1 MEPSPSGRGP
11 APDSIRGQGEGK
23 KGEGTEDDF
32 KLMILLN
39 PGPVNVSDRVRNAL
53 MGPDICHR
61 ESECAEL
68 IGNIRR
74 KLLQAFVPG
83 AESDYTAILLTA
95 SGTAAVE
102 ASIMSCLPPGKRLI
116 HVNNGVYGTRISS
129 IIATQRLGI
138 AEIKYKWDTPPDP
151 DMILKSLKQEPAAHG
166 VVMVHHETTLGLLN
180 PVHEI
185 ADHVDSRGGVF
196 VVDSVSGLGGEPL
209 DIAGRHM
216 YMVSGTAGKC
226 IQGFPG
232 VSFVLVRKGFMENVV
247 KYPKRNWYLNLGNY
261 YTAQENGTIPFTP
274 AVQVYAAFDEAL
286 SELLEEGVANR
297 IQRYGRM
304 AALIRERMATLGVRA
319 VLPPEHQSNSLTA
332 FYLPEGLILRHGSE
346 RAYSV
351 LHDRL
356 KERGYVI
363 YAGQGHF
370 ESQIFRVAN
379 MGALQDTHVEGFLGA
394 FEEVLKHENR
404 AT

>member
-1 MEPSPSGRGP
+1 
-11 APDSIRGQGEGK
+11 
-23 KGEGTEDDF
+23 
-32 KLMILLN
+32 MILLN

-61 ESECAEL
+61 ESECADL
-68 IGNIRR
+68 IGTIRR
-74 KLLQAFVPG
+74 RLLEAFVPG
-83 AESDYTAILLTA
+83 AESEYTAILLTG

-116 HVNNGVYGTRISS
+116 HVNNGVYGERISS

-138 AEIKYKWDTPPDP
+138 TEIKYKWDTVPDP
-151 DMILKSLKQEPAAHG
+151 EAILRALKQQPSAHG

-180 PVHEI
+180 P
-185 ADHVDSRGGVF
+185 ADEVADLVDSRGGVF
-196 VVDSVSGLGGEPL
+196 IVDAVSGLGGESL

-216 YMVSGTAGKC
+216 YMVAGTAGKC

-232 VSFVLVRKGFMENVV
+232 VSFVLVRKGFMENVL
-247 KYPKRNWYLNLGNY
+247 KYPKRTWYLNLANY
-261 YTAQENGTIPFTP
+261 YTAQESGTVPFTP
-274 AVQVYAAFDEAL
+274 AVQVYAAFNEAL

-304 AALIRERMATLGVRA
+304 AARIRERMATLGVRA
-319 VLPPEHQSNSLTA
+319 VLAPEHQSNSLTA
-332 FYLPEGLILRHGSE
+332 FYLPEGISY
-346 RAYSV
+346 AV

-363 YAGQGHF
+363 YAGQGHL
-370 ESQIFRVAN
+370 ESEIFRVAN
-379 MGALQDTHVEGFLGA
+379 MGALQDAHVDGFLGA
-394 FEEVLKHENR
+394 FAEVLRHENR
-404 AT
+404 TT